1 MKAIYKLFFLFTFFS
16 SYSFAQTPTI
26 DSLQVLL
33 KKDKA
38 DTNKVNHLN
47 GIALECIDIGLHDT
61 ALYYCRK
68 AFQLAEQLKYKKGIA
83 TAHNF
88 MGHISF
94 DKGELQGALK
104 NYTVSLQIR
113 KSIRDKIGISNSY
126 NNVGNVY
133 SYFGNYPEALKNYI
147 ASLKMAEE
155 LGDKECIA
163 NSYSNIAVVYHYQNN
178 FSEALKYNF
187 KSLKLEE
194 ERGNE
199 KGIADSYSNIANNYV
214 MLNNYED
221 ALKYYFSS
229 LSMRT
234 KIGDQQGLATSYSG
248 IGTVYYYQEN
258 YKEALTN
265 HSAGLKIREEI
276 EDSVKMITSY
286 TVLGAIQIKLNKL
299 KTAEEHLF
307 KALKIANKTGYKS
320 EITSIYS
327 TLVEL
332 DSVRGDWRN
341 AYLHHKLF
349 MLYKDSLDNEETKKQ
364 IVQTAMTYE
373 FEKKEASTKALQ
385 EKKDAIAAE
394 QAKIKELE
402 LSRTRNYMY
411 GLGGL
416 LLLAFTIGILVVR
429 QNKLQSMQRSMQLE
443 QKLLRLQMNPHFIY
457 NSLSI
462 IHEHIQS
469 NRTEIAGDYLIKFSR
484 LMRLILENSRQEYVS
499 LDKEIETLNNY
510 LKIHQLVLKNGFDFT
525 IHIDESIDQE
535 LIAVPPMLA
544 QPFIENALKHGI
556 AKGDK
561 KGEIKISFEK
571 STNGILFSVIDNGIG
586 YSNAQLLK
594 QENNS
599 THNSLATQIVYE
611 RLENINK
618 NKRKKIHI
626 HISDSLQEDGQITGT
641 KIEFE
646 IPINYIA

>member
-1 MKAIYKLFFLFTFFS
+1 MFIS
-16 SYSFAQTPTI
+16 SLLWRWSGADGFAQNATI
-26 DSLQVLL
+26 DSLQLL
-33 KKDKA
+33 IKTA
-38 DTNKVNHLN
+38 NPDTNKVNHLN
-47 GIALECIDIGLHDT
+47 ELSKEYLKTEHSDT
-61 ALYYCRK
+61 AIKYNNL
-68 AFQLAEQLKYKKGIA
+68 ALQLAQKLNFKQGMA
-83 TAHNF
+83 RAHTNI
-88 MGHISF
+88 GHIYCDRGNYLS
-94 DKGELQGALK
+94 ALK
-104 NYTVSLQIR
+104 NYSVAL
-113 KSIRDKIGISNSY
+113 KIIKENNLHQEIANAY
-126 NNVGNVY
+126 NNIVNVY
-133 SYFGNYPEALKNYI
+133 SYQANYPEALKNYFFSLKKSEEI
-147 ASLKMAEE
+147 GDKQAVSFAYSGIGIIYFYQKNYEKSLKSFFASLKIDQEI
-155 LGDKECIA
+155 GNKE
-163 NSYSNIAVVYHYQNN
+163 
-178 FSEALKYNF
+178 
-187 KSLKLEE
+187 
-194 ERGNE
+194 
-199 KGIADSYSNIANNYV
+199 GIADSYNNIAAVYYNQKRYSEAAKIYFNSLKINQENKDKQGIAVCYNNIGGVYFAQG
-214 MLNNYED
+214 NYQE
-221 ALKYYFSS
+221 ALKNFIAS
-229 LSMRT
+229 LKIKEEIGLLGGIASNLIHLGETQT
-234 KIGDQQGLATSYSG
+234 KLK
-248 IGTVYYYQEN
+248 N
-258 YKEALTN
+258 YKIAQEYFN
-265 HSAGLKIREEI
+265 
-276 EDSVKMITSY
+276 
-286 TVLGAIQIKLNKL
+286 
-299 KTAEEHLF
+299 
-307 KALKIANKTGYKS
+307 KALAISTSEQNKNDIKDSYEG
-320 EITSIYS
+320 
-327 TLVEL
+327 LVKL
-332 DSVRGDWRN
+332 DSAQGNWRD
-341 AYLHHKLF
+341 AYLHQKLF
-349 MLYKDSLDNEETKKQ
+349 VLYKDSIDNDEIKKQ
-364 IVQTAMTYE
+364 TIQTAMTYE
-373 FEKKEASTKALQ
+373 FEKKEAATKVLQ

-402 LSRTRNYMY
+402 LSRTRHYMY

-594 QENNS
+594 QEQQS
-599 THNSLATQIVYE
+599 EHNSLATQIVYE
-611 RLENINK
+611 RLDNINK
-618 NKRKKIHI
+618 NKSKKIHI
-626 HISDSLQEDGQITGT
+626 HISDYLNDIKQIIGT